1 MKTQLLNKFNW
12 GGAKMK
18 IVEGQA
24 MEAMTNEIMDPNKD
38 AIPALSS
45 KAMFWRPKY
54 LAESLWL
61 EHIPFY
67 FWLVEAQQSN
77 LIFEPELTSGSTY
90 FAMCQAVEKLNLE
103 TRCLGVFNPLN
114 RKYEE
119 SVCEYNEENYR
130 EFSYLADEPL
140 KDCIHDFE
148 DESIDIMIL
157 KYSSALLFNK
167 NLMDAWQ
174 KKLSKKSVVLIQG
187 SQKKEAKHLCRKL
200 KESYSTFEFTHG
212 NGLLLVCFGERP
224 ASKIQ
229 FLVNRGVNDSSTR
242 VIQGIYSRL
251 GVACKDAYINKV
263 NTQKIEELN
272 RILDSKS
279 SLIDS
284 YVDGEVKLKST
295 VDQAVTE
302 LRVVKDI
309 NETLSANNEVLVD
322 EHKEMESQYLKS
334 RHKLEQLESENEKA
348 SLESESLKKSISNR
362 FTELS
367 KLTALL
373 KSTEE
378 ALDDS
383 NKVSENHKKQVDQLK
398 QEILLKKSMVE
409 CKSKDIDELNAK
421 LADKEALV
429 HKSKSEAAKLKQ
441 ALLEKEKQAEELSKS
456 SGNTDKL
463 KRIEQQNSLLEKDQ
477 EQASNIISDLKRDN
491 IQLEQSVQQRFDE
504 LAMLTSMMQEKDAQ
518 LEQLKFELENKEN
531 TEKKSIKSKLSLK
544 ALNQKHKKR
553 KSEKAKLQKVIQVLG
568 ASELFDASWYQ
579 SQYPESKKYKGGP
592 VAHYILIGVD
602 AGCNPSDKFD
612 TQWYLDTYSDVKQAG
627 VNPLLHFIKFGKEEG
642 REPKL

>member
-1 MKTQLLNKFNW
+1 
-12 GGAKMK
+12 MK
-18 IVEGQA
+18 IVEGQT
-24 MEAMTNEIMDPNKD
+24 MEAMTNDIMDPNKD

-90 FAMCQAVEKLNLE
+90 FAMCQAVEKLNLD

-119 SVCEYNEENYR
+119 AVSGYNNDNYR
-130 EFSYLADEPL
+130 EFSFIADEPL

-174 KKLSKKSVVLIQG
+174 QKLSKKSIVLIQG

-200 KESYSTFEFTHG
+200 KQTYSTFEFTHG
-212 NGLLLVCFGERP
+212 NGLLLVCFGENP
-224 ASKIQ
+224 SAKIQ

-242 VIQGIYSRL
+242 VIQDIYSRL

-272 RILDSKS
+272 NILKNKATLLED
-279 SLIDS
+279 
-284 YVDGEVKLKST
+284 YAEQEAKLKHEF
-295 VDQAVTE
+295 D
-302 LRVVKDI
+302 
-309 NETLSANNEVLVD
+309 EVLSELEDKKIKNEDLSVINQVLSH
-322 EHKEMESQYLKS
+322 ELNEISSQYESSKQ
-334 RHKLEQLESENEKA
+334 KLEQAESERDKVYSEA
-348 SLESESLKKSISNR
+348 ESLKKNINAR

-373 KSTEE
+373 KNTED
-378 ALDDS
+378 ALDES
-383 NKVSENHKKQVDQLK
+383 NKHSVNNQKVVDQLK
-398 QEILLKKSMVE
+398 QDIEAKKALVEGKSKEISKLNTRVINNEKRVAESDSLLLKLKKELAEKNKKLEEAVKSTDTLDKVKQVE
-409 CKSKDIDELNAK
+409 RQNK
-421 LADKEALV
+421 
-429 HKSKSEAAKLKQ
+429 
-441 ALLEKEKQAEELSKS
+441 LLEQ
-456 SGNTDKL
+456 
-463 KRIEQQNSLLEKDQ
+463 DQ
-477 EQASNIISDLKRDN
+477 VQASNIISDLKRDN

-504 LAMLTSMMQEKDAQ
+504 LAMLTSMMQQKDD
-518 LEQLKFELENKEN
+518 ELEKLKTELANKDGI
-531 TEKKSIKSKLSLK
+531 EKKSIMSKLSLK
-544 ALNQKHKKR
+544 SLNRKHKKR
-553 KSEKAKLQKVIQVLG
+553 KSEKAKLKKVIQVLG
-568 ASELFDASWYQ
+568 ESEFFDTSWYQ
-579 SQYPESKKYKGGP
+579 SQYPESKKYKGGL
-592 VAHYILIGVD
+592 VAHYILVGVD
-602 AGCNPSDKFD
+602 AGFDPSDKFN
-612 TQWYLDTYSDVKQAG
+612 TQWYLDTYPDVKEAG